1 MTRTSLTNAVMVL
14 IGISLIA
21 VGTLAVVAP
30 ATAAAMFGVPTSA
43 TQTRA
48 YVWSTGTR
56 DIVIG
61 IWLIALVVLRVGPRL
76 LGASLL
82 VTGLIP
88 LGDVFIVYIN
98 SGTRSAVPLVFHSAA
113 IVLFFAFGLWLWQDR
128 KRS

>member
-1 MTRTSLTNAVMVL
+1 MTKTSLINAVMVL

-21 VGTLAVVAP
+21 VGTLAMVAP
-30 ATAAAMFGVPTSA
+30 ETAAAMFGVPASTN
-43 TQTRA
+43 QTLA

-61 IWLIALVVLRVGPRL
+61 IWLIALIVLRVSQRV

-88 LGDVFIVYIN
+88 VGDVFIVYIN
-98 SGTRSAVPLVFHSAA
+98 SGTRSALPLVVHCAA
-113 IVLFFAFGLWLWQDR
+113 IALFFAFGLLLWQDR

>member
-1 MTRTSLTNAVMVL
+1 MTRTSIINAVMVL

-21 VGTLAVVAP
+21 VGTLAMVAP
-30 ATAAAMFGVPTSA
+30 ETAAAMFGVPASTN
-43 TQTRA
+43 QTLA

-61 IWLIALVVLRVGPRL
+61 IWLIALIVLRVSQRV

-88 LGDVFIVYIN
+88 VGDVFIVYIN
-98 SGTRSAVPLVFHSAA
+98 SGTRSALPLVAHSAA
-113 IVLFFAFGLWLWQDR
+113 IAMFFAFGLWLWQDR